1 MSLFLS
7 VRLSVAQHI
16 SGTVHYVIII
26 FFLRGGGLNL
36 QPNFQK
42 KGGLTGPQRLEAS
55 TFRGRW
61 CFRGEIKDPDAH
73 YAGDTIMHHMI
84 MIFGTLVQSDD
95 ISRVFFHFFKILL
108 FLVVMG

>member
-1 MSLFLS
+1 M
-7 VRLSVAQHI
+7 
-16 SGTVHYVIII
+16 III
-26 FFLRGGGLNL
+26 FFLGGEEGLNL

-42 KGGLTGPQRLEAS
+42 KGGLTGPQLLEVS

-61 CFRGEIKDPDAH
+61 CFRGGIKDPDAH

-95 ISRVFFHFFKILL
+95 ISRVFFHFFKISL